1 MSGRALATK
10 TISEET
16 LTFPPGLHNAYL
28 FSTFN
33 AFSYQVVLNS
43 PMVLYAKHLGATATV
58 LGIIAGMM
66 PLLVI
71 FQIPAASYIPRLGF
85 KRFVFA
91 GWGTRVMFIFAMA
104 LVPLTSV
111 FLKPEARL
119 ALMLM
124 LLFCFNLSRGIS
136 SCAWLPWIT
145 ALVPAGLRG
154 QYLARDAAV
163 QNLASFLTFLIA
175 AACLAGESHSWQ
187 FTIVFAFSAIMGSVS
202 LSFLKR
208 IPDVPVADEATGFKS
223 GVPWMSMVRF
233 RPFNRLLWALVA
245 YSVAY
250 GGLTAFTV
258 AFLKAQTGMSE
269 TRILLVTSIAFFGG
283 LCSLGFLGSRL
294 DRLGSKPVLTFCF
307 ATWMAVLAGWML
319 VSGGLWPL
327 NLPLILGL
335 QFLMG
340 LLAALIQMANTRL
353 AMAVI
358 PVMGRSHFFAIYSVV
373 GNVTLGVAPIAWGL
387 LIDALGARSP
397 VWLGLAWN
405 HYTVFFAAAGL
416 AFLITLVLARRLEE
430 PQAASMEELLREI
443 LIQSPLRFWFR
454 LFPRGGT

>member
-1 MSGRALATK
+1 
-10 TISEET
+10 
-16 LTFPPGLHNAYL
+16 
-28 FSTFN
+28 
-33 AFSYQVVLNS
+33 
-43 PMVLYAKHLGATATV
+43 MVLYAKTLGASATV

-104 LVPLTSV
+104 LVPLTEV
-111 FLKPEARL
+111 FLKAETRL

-145 ALVPAGLRG
+145 ALVPPELRG
-154 QYLARDAAV
+154 KYLARDAAV

-175 AACLAGESHSWQ
+175 AGCLAGESHFWQ
-187 FTIVFAFSAIMGSVS
+187 FTILFAFSAVMGAVS

-208 IPDVPVADEATGFKS
+208 IPDVAVSEALS
-223 GVPWMSMVRF
+223 GSNARVPWMEMIRY
-233 RPFNRLLWALVA
+233 RPFNKLLRALVG
-245 YSVAY
+245 YSIAY
-250 GGLTAFTV
+250 GGMTAFTV
-258 AFLKAQTGMSE
+258 AFLKVQTGMSE
-269 TRILLVTSIAFFGG
+269 TRILLVTAVAFLGG

-294 DRLGSKPVLTFCF
+294 DRLGSKPVLTFCC
-307 ATWMAVLAGWML
+307 AAWLVVLGGWVAL
-319 VSGGLWPL
+319 SG
-327 NLPLILGL
+327 NALPLKLLLVLGL

-340 LLAALIQMANTRL
+340 LLAALMQMANTRL

-358 PVMGRSHFFAIYSVV
+358 PVMGRNHFFAIYSVV
-373 GNVTLGVAPIAWGL
+373 GNVTLGIAPIAWGL

-405 HYTVFFAAAGL
+405 HYTVFFAAAGF
-416 AFLITLVLARRLEE
+416 AFALTLLLVRGLEE
-430 PQAASMEELLREI
+430 PQAASMEELLREV
-443 LIQSPLRFWFR
+443 LIQQPMRFWFR
-454 LFPRGGT
+454 LWPRGGA